1 MQDISSMRVFYATIV
16 GLVVGAV
23 ISSVT
28 VYTVGNKT
36 SYGYSSK
43 IKYWSRD

>member
-1 MQDISSMRVFYATIV
+1 MRVFYAIV

-28 VYTVGNKT
+28 ILHRIGNKT

>member
-1 MQDISSMRVFYATIV
+1 MRVFYATIV

-28 VYTVGNKT
+28 EYYYRIGNKT

-43 IKYWSRD
+43 NHN

>member
-1 MQDISSMRVFYATIV
+1 MQISSMRVFYATIV
-16 GLVVGAV
+16 GLVVGLLFHLLQN
-23 ISSVT
+23 IT
-28 VYTVGNKT
+28 GIGNKT